1 MRTFY
6 LLRNIKLTILLKVLV
21 PKVNKVVINGNKWNC
36 IATQSLL
43 VNLLK
48 KTFKKGYPPPIL
60 LVTCLI

>member
-36 IATQSLL
+36 IAPQSLL
-43 VNLLK
+43 VNLSVEKRL
-48 KTFKKGYPPPIL
+48 
-60 LVTCLI
+60 

>member
-43 VNLLK
+43 VNLSVEKRLLK
-48 KTFKKGYPPPIL
+48 KDTL
-60 LVTCLI
+60 LPFY

>member
-21 PKVNKVVINGNKWNC
+21 SKVNKVVINGNKWNC

-43 VNLLK
+43 VNLSVEKRLLK
-48 KTFKKGYPPPIL
+48 KDTL
-60 LVTCLI
+60 LPFY